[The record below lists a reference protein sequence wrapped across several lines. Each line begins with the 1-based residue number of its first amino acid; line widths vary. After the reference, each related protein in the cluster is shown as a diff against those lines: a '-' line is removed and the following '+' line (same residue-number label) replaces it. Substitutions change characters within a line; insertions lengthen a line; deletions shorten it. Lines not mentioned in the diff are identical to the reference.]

1 MLAKPDLTG
10 LTQRLTQRLDL
21 GLRDGKRA
29 VATLAYRQA
38 DAMLG
43 GAREGAAMTDVSEL
57 LAKIETIVA
66 QWRRKIW
73 TDTQALGNIENAIL
87 KHHVANRVEHRKP
100 GKP

>member
-1 MLAKPDLTG
+1 MIGRRSPSNASDVL
-10 LTQRLTQRLDL
+10 RLLDE
-21 GLRDGKRA
+21 
-29 VATLAYRQA
+29 
-38 DAMLG
+38 LG
-43 GAREGAAMTDVSEL
+43 GQAMTDVSEL

>member
-1 MLAKPDLTG
+1 MIGRRFPSHPSDVL
-10 LTQRLTQRLDL
+10 RLLEE
-21 GLRDGKRA
+21 
-29 VATLAYRQA
+29 
-38 DAMLG
+38 G
-43 GAREGAAMTDVSEL
+43 GQAMTDVSEL

-73 TDTQALGNIENAIL
+73 TDAQALGNIENAIL